1 MKEKVKKSYINTTID
16 PELLRELKILAA
28 IEGVRMNKLLEQAI
42 KDLLKKKAK
51 KK

>member
-1 MKEKVKKSYINTTID
+1 MKQKVKKSYINTTID
-16 PELLRELKILAA
+16 SELLTELKILAA
-28 IEGVRMNKLLEQAI
+28 KEGVRMNKLLEQAI